1 VIVSDR
7 RNICAL
13 VAVALATF
21 MTYLD
26 NNIINVAI
34 PVIEEDLGLTTS
46 GMEWIVSSYI
56 LTFAGLMLIGGRL
69 ADLMGRRRIFLIG
82 LGVFTLA
89 SLAAG
94 LSGDVETLI
103 ASRAVQGVGAALLTP
118 TTLAIISATFT
129 DTKDRNVAVGIWGAV
144 GALALAAG
152 PLLGGLL
159 SEHVAWEW
167 IFFINIPLGVVTAG
181 LAVWAI
187 DESRDPIERRL
198 DLWGLVASTISLTT
212 LTFAL
217 IEGSG
222 RGWSSPEILL
232 SFAVAAMTA
241 VWFVVVESTVAD
253 PMVDLALFRNG
264 VFSGALVS
272 LMLWAFGLF
281 GIYFFTSLYLQGVL
295 GFSPTRAGLTFVPM
309 ALCMAVAAAAS
320 EGVARRFGAHRSVSL
335 GMGLMGLAIA
345 SVAFFGQDATMLD
358 LMPSFI
364 AIGIG
369 GGLTIPLTA
378 VVLGIMPRDQAG
390 VASGVFNTSRELAG
404 LLGITVIGVILTSR
418 EDAVIGD
425 GGLPVDAF
433 LSGYRLGLVVAGT
446 LVVAGAVASWVALR
460 KAEDEPV
467 VTDDAVLVG

>member
-1 VIVSDR
+1 MDDR
-7 RNICAL
+7 RNIWAL

-34 PVIEEDLGLTTS
+34 PVIEDDLGLSTA
-46 GMEWIVSSYI
+46 GMEWVVSSYI

-69 ADLMGRRRIFLIG
+69 ADLLGRRRIFLMG
-82 LGVFTLA
+82 LGVFTVA
-89 SLAAG
+89 SLGAG
-94 LSGDVETLI
+94 LAGNVEMLI
-103 ASRAVQGVGAALLTP
+103 GARAVQGVGAALLTP

-129 DTKDRNVAVGIWGAV
+129 DKRERNVAVGVWGAV

-159 SEHVAWEW
+159 SQHVAWEW
-167 IFFINIPLGVVTAG
+167 IFFINVPLGLATAA

-187 DESRDPIERRL
+187 DESRDAVERRL
-198 DLWGLVASTISLTT
+198 DLWGLVASTISLST

-217 IEGSG
+217 IEGNG
-222 RGWSSPEILL
+222 RGWDSAPILL
-232 SFAVAAMTA
+232 SFAVAAVTA
-241 VWFVVVESTVAD
+241 AWFVRVELTVTD
-253 PMVDLALFRNG
+253 PMVDLGLFRDR
-264 VFSGALVS
+264 VYTGALVS

-309 ALCMAVAAAAS
+309 ALCMAVAAASS
-320 EGVARRFGAHRSVSL
+320 EGIARRFGAHRSVSL
-335 GMGLMGLAIA
+335 GMGLMGVSIA
-345 SVAFFGQDATMLD
+345 SVALFGQDAGMLD
-358 LMPSFI
+358 LMPSFV
-364 AIGIG
+364 AMGIG

-378 VVLGIMPRDQAG
+378 VVLGIMPQDQAG

-418 EDAVIGD
+418 QDSALASGA
-425 GGLPVDAF
+425 LPLDAF
-433 LSGYRLGLVVAGT
+433 LSGYRLGLLVAGA
-446 LVVAGAVASWVALR
+446 LVVAGAAAAWAALR
-460 KAEDEPV
+460 RVDDEAVEHPDV
-467 VTDDAVLVG
+467 VLAA

>member
-1 VIVSDR
+1 MDDR
-7 RNICAL
+7 RNIWAL
-13 VAVALATF
+13 VAVALGTF

-34 PVIEEDLGLTTS
+34 PVIEEDLGLSTA
-46 GMEWIVSSYI
+46 GMEWVVSSYI

-69 ADLMGRRRIFLIG
+69 ADLLGRRRIFLIG
-82 LGVFTLA
+82 LGIFTAA
-89 SLAAG
+89 SFAAG
-94 LSGDVETLI
+94 LSGNIETLI

-129 DTKDRNVAVGIWGAV
+129 DKRERNVAVGVWGAV

-159 SEHVAWEW
+159 SEHVSWEW
-167 IFFINIPLGVVTAG
+167 IFFINLPLGAITAG
-181 LAVWAI
+181 LAIWAI
-187 DESRDPIERRL
+187 DESRDPVERTL
-198 DLWGLVASTISLTT
+198 DIWGLVASTVSLTT

-222 RGWSSPEILL
+222 RGWDSPEILA
-232 SFAVAAMTA
+232 SFAVAAATA
-241 VWFVVVESTVAD
+241 GWFLVVESRVQD
-253 PMVDLALFRNG
+253 PMVDLGLFRDRG
-264 VFSGALVS
+264 FSGALVS

-309 ALCMAVAAAAS
+309 ALCMAVAAATS
-320 EGVARRFGAHRSVSL
+320 EGVARRFGAHRSVSF

-345 SVAFFGQDATMLD
+345 SVAFFGQDASMLD

-378 VVLGIMPRDQAG
+378 VVLGVMPQDQAG

-404 LLGITVIGVILTSR
+404 LLGITVIGVILSSR
-418 EDAVIGD
+418 ESSVIGD
-425 GGLPVDAF
+425 GGMPVDAF
-433 LSGYRLGLVVAGT
+433 LSGYRLGLVVAGA
-446 LVVAGAVASWVALR
+446 LVFAGAIASWAALR
-460 KAEDEPV
+460 KAENEPV
-467 VTDDAVLVG
+467 VNDDVLVAA

>member
-1 VIVSDR
+1 MNDR
-7 RNICAL
+7 RNIWAL

-34 PVIEEDLGLTTS
+34 PVIERDLHLTTS

-56 LTFAGLMLIGGRL
+56 LTFAGLMLVGGRL
-69 ADLMGRRRIFLIG
+69 ADLFGRRRLFLIG

-89 SLAAG
+89 SFAAG
-94 LSGDVETLI
+94 LSGDVGSLI

-129 DTKDRNVAVGIWGAV
+129 EKRERNVAVGIWGAV

-152 PLLGGLL
+152 PLLGGVL

-167 IFFINIPLGVVTAG
+167 IFFINVPLGLVTAG
-181 LAVWAI
+181 IAVWAI
-187 DESRDPIERRL
+187 DESRDPVTRQL
-198 DLWGLVASTISLTT
+198 DLSGLIASTIGLSALTY
-212 LTFAL
+212 AL
-217 IEGSG
+217 IEGIS
-222 RGWSSPEILL
+222 RGWTSMPILAA
-232 SFAVAAMTA
+232 FVVAAAAALAFVSIERTA
-241 VWFVVVESTVAD
+241 TD
-253 PMVDLALFRNG
+253 PMVDLALFRDR
-264 VFSGALVS
+264 VFSGAIVS

-295 GFSPTRAGLTFVPM
+295 GFSPTRAGMTFVPM
-309 ALCMAVAAAAS
+309 ALCMAVAAASS
-320 EGVARRFGAHRSVSL
+320 EAVARRFGAHRSVTL
-335 GMGLMGLAIA
+335 GMALMGTAIA
-345 SVAFFGQDATMLD
+345 SLAILGADASALD

-378 VVLGIMPRDQAG
+378 TVLGVMPADQAG

-404 LLGITVIGVILTSR
+404 LLGITVIGVILSSR
-418 EDAVIGD
+418 EDSLLAAGHT
-425 GGLPVDAF
+425 PTDAY
-433 LSGYRLGLVVAGT
+433 LGGYRLGLVIAGL
-446 LVVAGAVASWVALR
+446 LVVAGAAAAWAALR
-460 KAEDEPV
+460 NAETEPV
-467 VTDDAVLVG
+467 MKEDVLAGA

>member
-1 VIVSDR
+1 MDDR
-7 RNICAL
+7 RKVWAL

-34 PVIEEDLGLTTS
+34 PVIERELDLTTA

-56 LTFAGLMLIGGRL
+56 LTFAGLMLVGGRL
-69 ADLMGRRRIFLIG
+69 ADLFGRRRLFLVG

-94 LSGDVETLI
+94 LSGDVGTLI

-118 TTLAIISATFT
+118 TTLAIISATFP
-129 DTKDRNVAVGIWGAV
+129 DKRDRNVAVGIWGAV

-159 SEHVAWEW
+159 SEHVSWEW
-167 IFFINIPLGVVTAG
+167 IFFINVPLGVVTAG
-181 LAVWAI
+181 LAVWAV
-187 DESRDPIERRL
+187 DESRDPVSRRL
-198 DLWGLVASTISLTT
+198 DLAGLLASTISLSA
-212 LTFAL
+212 LTYAL
-217 IEGSG
+217 IEGSS
-222 RGWSSPEILL
+222 RGWSSSPILL
-232 SFAVAAMTA
+232 SFAVAAVAALSFVA
-241 VWFVVVESTVAD
+241 VERSAED
-253 PMVDLALFRNG
+253 PMVDLALFRDR
-264 VFSGALVS
+264 VFSGAIAS

-281 GIYFFTSLYLQGVL
+281 GIYFFTSLYLQSVL

-309 ALCMAVAAAAS
+309 ALFMAVAAASS
-320 EGVARRFGAHRSVSL
+320 EGIARRFGAHRSVSF
-335 GMGLMGLAIA
+335 GMALMGLAIA
-345 SVAFFGQDATMLD
+345 SVALFGQDAGMLD

-378 VVLGIMPRDQAG
+378 TVLGVMPQDQAG

-404 LLGITVIGVILTSR
+404 LLGITLIGVVLQSR
-418 EDAVIGD
+418 QESLLSSGHV
-425 GGLPVDAF
+425 PVDAF
-433 LSGYRLGLVVAGT
+433 LGGYRLGLVIAGV
-446 LVVAGAVASWVALR
+446 LVVAGAAAAWAALR
-460 KAEDEPV
+460 RAESEPV
-467 VTDDAVLVG
+467 INPDVLVGV

>member
-1 VIVSDR
+1 MDDR
-7 RNICAL
+7 KNIWAL

-34 PVIEEDLGLTTS
+34 PVIEDDLGLS
-46 GMEWIVSSYI
+46 RAGMEWVVSSYI

-69 ADLMGRRRIFLIG
+69 ADLTGRRRIFLIG
-82 LGVFTLA
+82 LGVFTAA
-89 SLAAG
+89 SFAAG
-94 LSGDVETLI
+94 LSGNVEALI

-129 DTKDRNVAVGIWGAV
+129 DRRERNVAVGIWGSV

-159 SEHVAWEW
+159 SDHVSWEW
-167 IFFINIPLGVVTAG
+167 IFFINVPLGVVTAG
-181 LAVWAI
+181 LALWAI
-187 DESRDPIERRL
+187 DESRDPVERTL
-198 DLWGLVASTISLTT
+198 DIWGLVASTIALST

-217 IEGSG
+217 IEGDG
-222 RGWSSPEILL
+222 RGWGSPEILL
-232 SFAVAAMTA
+232 SFAVAAA
-241 VWFVVVESTVAD
+241 SAIWFVTVEGRVDD
-253 PMVDLALFRNG
+253 PMVDLRLFRDR

-295 GFSPTRAGLTFVPM
+295 GFSATRAGLTFVPM
-309 ALCMAVAAAAS
+309 ALCMAVAAALS
-320 EGVARRFGAHRSVSL
+320 ETVARRFGAHRSVSF
-335 GMGLMGLAIA
+335 GMGLMGVAIA
-345 SVAFFGQDATMLD
+345 SVALFGQDASMLD

-378 VVLGIMPRDQAG
+378 VVLGVMPTDQAG

-404 LLGITVIGVILTSR
+404 LLGITVIGVILTRR
-418 EDAVIGD
+418 EDAVL
-425 GGLPVDAF
+425 GGGALPVDAF
-433 LSGYRLGLVVAGT
+433 LSGYRLGLVIAGA
-446 LVVAGAVASWVALR
+446 LVVAGAAASWAALR

-467 VTDDAVLVG
+467 VNEDVALAA

>member
-1 VIVSDR
+1 MDDR
-7 RNICAL
+7 RNIWAL

-34 PVIEEDLGLTTS
+34 PVIEDDLGLSTA
-46 GMEWIVSSYI
+46 GMEWVVSSYI

-69 ADLMGRRRIFLIG
+69 ADLLGRRRIFLIG
-82 LGVFTLA
+82 LGVFTAA
-89 SLAAG
+89 SLGAG
-94 LSGDVETLI
+94 LAGNVEILI
-103 ASRAVQGVGAALLTP
+103 GARAVQGVGAALLTP

-129 DTKDRNVAVGIWGAV
+129 DKRERNVAVGVWGAV

-159 SEHVAWEW
+159 SQHVSWEW
-167 IFFINIPLGVVTAG
+167 IFFINVPLGLATAA

-187 DESRDPIERRL
+187 DESRDAVERRL
-198 DLWGLVASTISLTT
+198 DLWGLVASTISLST

-217 IEGSG
+217 IEGNG
-222 RGWSSPEILL
+222 RGWDSATILS
-232 SFAVAAMTA
+232 SFAVAAVTA
-241 VWFVVVESTVAD
+241 AWFVRVELTVTD
-253 PMVDLALFRNG
+253 PMVDLALFRDR
-264 VFSGALVS
+264 VYTGALVS

-309 ALCMAVAAAAS
+309 ALCMAVAAASS
-320 EGVARRFGAHRSVSL
+320 ESIARRFGAHRSVSL
-335 GMGLMGLAIA
+335 GMGLMGVSIA
-345 SVAFFGQDATMLD
+345 SVALFGQDAGMLD
-358 LMPSFI
+358 LMPSFV
-364 AIGIG
+364 AMGIG

-378 VVLGIMPRDQAG
+378 VVLGIMPQDQAG

-418 EDAVIGD
+418 QDSALASGA
-425 GGLPVDAF
+425 LPLDAF
-433 LSGYRLGLVVAGT
+433 LSGYRLGLLVAGA
-446 LVVAGAVASWVALR
+446 LVVAGAVAAWAALR
-460 KAEDEPV
+460 RVDEEALEHPDV
-467 VTDDAVLVG
+467 VLAA

>member
-1 VIVSDR
+1 MDDR
-7 RNICAL
+7 RNIWAL

-34 PVIEEDLGLTTS
+34 PAIEEDLGLTTA
-46 GMEWIVSSYI
+46 GMEWVVSSYI
-56 LTFAGLMLIGGRL
+56 LTFAGLMLLGGRL
-69 ADLMGRRRIFLIG
+69 ADLVGRRRIFLVG
-82 LGVFTLA
+82 LGIFTAA
-89 SLAAG
+89 SFGAG
-94 LSGDVETLI
+94 LSGNVETLI
-103 ASRAVQGVGAALLTP
+103 AGRAVQGIGAALLTP

-129 DTKDRNVAVGIWGAV
+129 DKRERNVAVGIWGAV

-152 PLLGGLL
+152 PLLGGVL

-167 IFFINIPLGVVTAG
+167 IFFINVPLGIITAA
-181 LAVWAI
+181 LAMWAI
-187 DESRDPIERRL
+187 TESRDPIERRL
-198 DLWGLVASTISLTT
+198 DVWGLVASTISLST

-217 IEGSG
+217 IEGTE
-222 RGWSSPEILL
+222 RGWMSAPIVGTL
-232 SFAVAAMTA
+232 AVAAVTA
-241 VWFVVVESTVAD
+241 AWFVAVERRIEH
-253 PMVDLALFRNG
+253 PMVDLGLFRDR
-264 VFSGALVS
+264 VFSGALAS

-295 GFSPTRAGLTFVPM
+295 GFSPTKAGLTFVPM
-309 ALCMAVAAAAS
+309 ALCMAIAAAMSDGA
-320 EGVARRFGAHRSVSL
+320 ARRFGSHRSVSF

-345 SVAFFGQDATMLD
+345 SVALFGQDTSMLD
-358 LMPSFI
+358 LMPSFV

-378 VVLGIMPRDQAG
+378 TVLGIMPQDQAG

-418 EDAVIGD
+418 QDSVLSG

-433 LSGYRLGLVVAGT
+433 LSGYRLGLI
-446 LVVAGAVASWVALR
+446 VAGALVCAGAIASWHALR
-460 KAEDEPV
+460 QADAELHSGGE
-467 VTDDAVLVG
+467 LVKV

>member
-1 VIVSDR
+1 MDDR
-7 RNICAL
+7 RNIWAL

-34 PVIEEDLGLTTS
+34 PVIEDDLGLS
-46 GMEWIVSSYI
+46 RAGMEWVVSSYI
-56 LTFAGLMLIGGRL
+56 LTFAGLMLLGGRL

-82 LGVFTLA
+82 LGVFTAA
-89 SLAAG
+89 SFAAG
-94 LSGDVETLI
+94 LSGNVEALI

-129 DTKDRNVAVGIWGAV
+129 DRRERNVAVGIWGAV

-159 SEHVAWEW
+159 SDHVSWEW
-167 IFFINIPLGVVTAG
+167 IFFINVPLGVVTAG
-181 LAVWAI
+181 LALWAI
-187 DESRDPIERRL
+187 DESRDPVERRL
-198 DLWGLVASTISLTT
+198 DIWGLVASTIALST

-217 IEGSG
+217 IEGDG
-222 RGWSSPEILL
+222 RGWGSPEILL
-232 SFAVAAMTA
+232 TFAAAA
-241 VWFVVVESTVAD
+241 ASAIWFVAVEGRVDD
-253 PMVDLALFRNG
+253 PMVDLALFRDR

-295 GFSPTRAGLTFVPM
+295 GFSATRAGLTFVPM
-309 ALCMAVAAAAS
+309 ALCMAVAAALS
-320 EGVARRFGAHRSVSL
+320 ETIARRFGPHRSVSF
-335 GMGLMGLAIA
+335 GMALMGVAIA
-345 SVAFFGQDATMLD
+345 SVALFGQDASMLD
-358 LMPSFI
+358 LMPSFLT
-364 AIGIG
+364 IGIG

-378 VVLGIMPRDQAG
+378 VVLGVMPTDQAG

-404 LLGITVIGVILTSR
+404 LLGITVIGVVLTRR
-418 EDAVIGD
+418 EDAVL
-425 GGLPVDAF
+425 GGGALPVDAF
-433 LSGYRLGLVVAGT
+433 LSGYRLGLVIAGA
-446 LVVAGAVASWVALR
+446 LVVAGAAASWAALR

-467 VTDDAVLVG
+467 VNDDVALVA

>member
-1 VIVSDR
+1 MDDR
-7 RNICAL
+7 KNIWAL

-34 PVIEEDLGLTTS
+34 PVIEDDLGLS
-46 GMEWIVSSYI
+46 RAGMEWVVSSYI

-69 ADLMGRRRIFLIG
+69 ADLLGRRRIFLIG
-82 LGVFTLA
+82 LGVFTAA
-89 SLAAG
+89 SFAAG
-94 LSGDVETLI
+94 LSGNVEALI

-129 DTKDRNVAVGIWGAV
+129 DRRERNVAVGIWGAV

-159 SEHVAWEW
+159 SDHVSWEW
-167 IFFINIPLGVVTAG
+167 IFFINVPLGVVTAG
-181 LAVWAI
+181 LALWAI
-187 DESRDPIERRL
+187 DESRDPVERRL
-198 DLWGLVASTISLTT
+198 DIWGLVASTIALST

-217 IEGSG
+217 IEGDG

-232 SFAVAAMTA
+232 SFAAAAASTI
-241 VWFVVVESTVAD
+241 WFVTVEGRVDD
-253 PMVDLALFRNG
+253 PMVDLALFRDR

-295 GFSPTRAGLTFVPM
+295 GFSATRAGLTFVPM
-309 ALCMAVAAAAS
+309 ALCMAVAAALS
-320 EGVARRFGAHRSVSL
+320 ETVARRFGAHRSVSF
-335 GMGLMGLAIA
+335 GMGLMGVAIA
-345 SVAFFGQDATMLD
+345 SVALFGQDASMLD

-378 VVLGIMPRDQAG
+378 VVLGVMPTDQAG

-404 LLGITVIGVILTSR
+404 LLGITVIGVILTRR
-418 EDAVIGD
+418 EDAVL
-425 GGLPVDAF
+425 GGGALPVDAF
-433 LSGYRLGLVVAGT
+433 LSGYRLGLVIAGT
-446 LVVAGAVASWVALR
+446 LVVAGAAASWAALR

-467 VTDDAVLVG
+467 VNEDVALAA

>member
-1 VIVSDR
+1 MNDR
-7 RNICAL
+7 RNIWAL

-26 NNIINVAI
+26 NNIINVAV
-34 PVIEEDLGLTTS
+34 PVIQDDLDLGTA
-46 GMEWIVSSYI
+46 GIEWVVSSYI

-69 ADLMGRRRIFLIG
+69 ADLLGRRRIFLIG

-89 SLAAG
+89 SFAAG
-94 LSGDVETLI
+94 LSGNVESLI
-103 ASRAVQGVGAALLTP
+103 ASRAVQGAGAALLTP

-129 DTKDRNVAVGIWGAV
+129 DKRERNVAVGIWGAV

-152 PLLGGLL
+152 PLLGGVL

-167 IFFINIPLGVVTAG
+167 IFFINVPLGLVTAA
-181 LAVWAI
+181 LAMWAI
-187 DESRDPIERRL
+187 TESRDPVQRRL
-198 DLWGLVASTISLTT
+198 DGWGLVASTISLST

-217 IEGSG
+217 IEGTS
-222 RGWSSPEILL
+222 RGWTSPEILA
-232 SFAVAAMTA
+232 SFAVAAVTA
-241 VWFVVVESTVAD
+241 AWFVAVELSVED
-253 PMVDLALFRNG
+253 PMVDLGLFRDR
-264 VFSGALVS
+264 VFSGALLS

-295 GFSPTRAGLTFVPM
+295 GFSPTKAGLTFVPM
-309 ALCMAVAAAAS
+309 ALFMAVSAAGS
-320 EGVARRFGAHRSVSL
+320 EAVAHRFGAHRSVTF
-335 GMGLMGLAIA
+335 GMALMGVAIA
-345 SVAFFGQDATMLD
+345 SVALFGQDASMLD

-378 VVLGIMPRDQAG
+378 TVLGIMPQDQAG

-418 EDAVIGD
+418 EDSVLDG
-425 GGLPVDAF
+425 GGLPMDAF
-433 LSGYRLGLVVAGT
+433 LSGYRLGLLVAGA
-446 LVVAGAVASWVALR
+446 LVFAGAVAAWAALR

-467 VTDDAVLVG
+467 LTEDAVLVG

>member
-1 VIVSDR
+1 MDDR
-7 RNICAL
+7 RNIWAL

-34 PVIEEDLGLTTS
+34 PVIEDDLGLSTA
-46 GMEWIVSSYI
+46 GMEWVVSSYI

-69 ADLMGRRRIFLIG
+69 ADLLGRRRIFLVG
-82 LGVFTLA
+82 LGVFTVA
-89 SLAAG
+89 SLGAG
-94 LSGDVETLI
+94 LAGNVEMLI
-103 ASRAVQGVGAALLTP
+103 GARAVQGVGAALLTP

-129 DTKDRNVAVGIWGAV
+129 DKRERNVAVGVWGAV

-159 SEHVAWEW
+159 SQHVSWEW
-167 IFFINIPLGVVTAG
+167 IFFINVPLGLVTAA

-187 DESRDPIERRL
+187 DESRDAVDRRL
-198 DLWGLVASTISLTT
+198 DLWGLVASTISLST

-217 IEGSG
+217 IEGNG
-222 RGWSSPEILL
+222 RGWASTPILL
-232 SFAVAAMTA
+232 SFAVAAVTA
-241 VWFVVVESTVAD
+241 AWFVRVELTVTD
-253 PMVDLALFRNG
+253 PMVDLGLFRDR
-264 VFSGALVS
+264 VYTGALVS

-309 ALCMAVAAAAS
+309 ALCMAVSAAS
-320 EGVARRFGAHRSVSL
+320 SEGIARRFGAHRSVSL
-335 GMGLMGLAIA
+335 GMGLMGVSIA
-345 SVAFFGQDATMLD
+345 SVALFGQDAGMLD
-358 LMPSFI
+358 LMPSFV
-364 AIGIG
+364 AMGIG

-378 VVLGIMPRDQAG
+378 VVLGIMPQDQAG

-418 EDAVIGD
+418 QDSALASGA
-425 GGLPVDAF
+425 LPLDAF
-433 LSGYRLGLVVAGT
+433 LSGYRLGLLVAGA
-446 LVVAGAVASWVALR
+446 LVVAGAAAAWAALRRVDEEEVEHPDVAL
-460 KAEDEPV
+460 A
-467 VTDDAVLVG
+467 A

>member
-1 VIVSDR
+1 MDDR
-7 RNICAL
+7 RNIWAL
-13 VAVALATF
+13 VSVALATF

-34 PVIEEDLGLTTS
+34 PVIERDLHLTTS

-56 LTFAGLMLIGGRL
+56 LTFAGLMLVGGRL
-69 ADLMGRRRIFLIG
+69 ADLFGRRRLFLIG

-89 SLAAG
+89 SFAAG
-94 LSGDVETLI
+94 LSGDVGTLI

-129 DTKDRNVAVGIWGAV
+129 DKRERNVAVGIWGAV

-167 IFFINIPLGVVTAG
+167 IFFINVPLGLLTAG
-181 LAVWAI
+181 IAVWAI
-187 DESRDPIERRL
+187 DESRDPVTRQV
-198 DLWGLVASTISLTT
+198 DLPGLIASTIALSALTY
-212 LTFAL
+212 AL
-217 IEGSG
+217 IEGIS
-222 RGWSSPEILL
+222 RGWTSTPILTA
-232 SFAVAAMTA
+232 FVVAAAASLAFVSIERTA
-241 VWFVVVESTVAD
+241 TD
-253 PMVDLALFRNG
+253 PMVDLALFRDR
-264 VFSGALVS
+264 VFTGAIIS

-309 ALCMAVAAAAS
+309 ALFMAVAAASS
-320 EGVARRFGAHRSVSL
+320 EGIARRFGAHRSVTF
-335 GMGLMGLAIA
+335 GMGLMGTAIA
-345 SVAFFGQDATMLD
+345 SLALLGADASALD
-358 LMPSFI
+358 LMPSFV

-378 VVLGIMPRDQAG
+378 TVLGVMPQDQAG

-404 LLGITVIGVILTSR
+404 LLGITVIGVLLSSR
-418 EDAVIGD
+418 EDSLIASGHTP
-425 GGLPVDAF
+425 LDAY
-433 LSGYRLGLVVAGT
+433 LGGYRLGLVVAGF
-446 LVVAGAVASWVALR
+446 LVVAGAVAAWAALR
-460 KAEDEPV
+460 KAESEPV
-467 VTDDAVLVG
+467 INEDVLVGV

>member
-1 VIVSDR
+1 MDDR
-7 RNICAL
+7 KNIWAL

-34 PVIEEDLGLTTS
+34 PVIEDDLGLS
-46 GMEWIVSSYI
+46 RAGMEWVVSSYI

-69 ADLMGRRRIFLIG
+69 ADLTGRRRIFLIG
-82 LGVFTLA
+82 LGVFTAA
-89 SLAAG
+89 SFAAG
-94 LSGDVETLI
+94 LSGNVEALI

-129 DTKDRNVAVGIWGAV
+129 DRRERNVAVGIWGAV

-159 SEHVAWEW
+159 SDHVSWEW
-167 IFFINIPLGVVTAG
+167 IFFINVPLGVVTAG
-181 LAVWAI
+181 LALWAI
-187 DESRDPIERRL
+187 DESRDPVERRL
-198 DLWGLVASTISLTT
+198 DIWGLVASTIALST

-217 IEGSG
+217 IEGDG

-232 SFAVAAMTA
+232 SFAAAA
-241 VWFVVVESTVAD
+241 ASAIWFVTVEGRVDD
-253 PMVDLALFRNG
+253 PMVDLALFRDR

-295 GFSPTRAGLTFVPM
+295 GFSATRAGLTFVPM
-309 ALCMAVAAAAS
+309 ALCMAVAAALS
-320 EGVARRFGAHRSVSL
+320 ETVARRFGAHRSVSF
-335 GMGLMGLAIA
+335 GMGLMGVAIA
-345 SVAFFGQDATMLD
+345 SVALFGQDASMLD

-378 VVLGIMPRDQAG
+378 VVLGVMPTDQAG

-404 LLGITVIGVILTSR
+404 LLGITVIGVILTRR
-418 EDAVIGD
+418 EDAVL
-425 GGLPVDAF
+425 GGGALPVDAF
-433 LSGYRLGLVVAGT
+433 LSGYRLGLVIAGA
-446 LVVAGAVASWVALR
+446 LVVAGAAASWAALR

-467 VTDDAVLVG
+467 VNEDVGVPAAA

>member
-1 VIVSDR
+1 MNDR
-7 RNICAL
+7 RNIWAL

-34 PVIEEDLGLTTS
+34 PVIERDLHLTTS

-56 LTFAGLMLIGGRL
+56 LTFAGLMLVGGRL
-69 ADLMGRRRIFLIG
+69 ADLFGRRRLFLIG
-82 LGVFTLA
+82 LGVFTVA

-94 LSGDVETLI
+94 LSGDVGTLI

-129 DTKDRNVAVGIWGAV
+129 DKRERNVAVGIWGAV

-167 IFFINIPLGVVTAG
+167 IFFINVPLGLITAG
-181 LAVWAI
+181 IAVRAI
-187 DESRDPIERRL
+187 DESRDPVTRQL
-198 DLWGLVASTISLTT
+198 DLSGLIASTIALSALTY
-212 LTFAL
+212 AL
-217 IEGSG
+217 IEGIS
-222 RGWSSPEILL
+222 RGWTSTPIL
-232 SFAVAAMTA
+232 AAFTIAAAASLAFMSIERTA
-241 VWFVVVESTVAD
+241 TD
-253 PMVDLALFRNG
+253 PMVDLALFRDR
-264 VFSGALVS
+264 VFTGAIVS

-309 ALCMAVAAAAS
+309 ALFMAVAAASS
-320 EGVARRFGAHRSVSL
+320 EGVARRFGAHRSVTF
-335 GMGLMGLAIA
+335 GMALMGTAIA
-345 SVAFFGQDATMLD
+345 SLALLGADAGALD

-378 VVLGIMPRDQAG
+378 TVLGVMPQDQAG

-404 LLGITVIGVILTSR
+404 LLGITVIGVILSSR
-418 EDAVIGD
+418 EDSLLASGHAP
-425 GGLPVDAF
+425 LDAY
-433 LSGYRLGLVVAGT
+433 LGGYRLGLVIAGL
-446 LVVAGAVASWVALR
+446 LVVAGAVAAWAALR
-460 KAEDEPV
+460 KAESEPV
-467 VTDDAVLVG
+467 INEDVLVGV

>member
-1 VIVSDR
+1 MGDR
-7 RNICAL
+7 KNIWAL

-34 PVIEEDLGLTTS
+34 PVIEEDLGLSTA
-46 GMEWIVSSYI
+46 GMEWVVSSYI

-69 ADLMGRRRIFLIG
+69 ADLLGRKRIFLIG
-82 LGVFTLA
+82 LGVFTAA
-89 SLAAG
+89 SFAAG
-94 LSGDVETLI
+94 LSGSVETLI
-103 ASRAVQGVGAALLTP
+103 ASRAIQGVGAALLTP

-129 DTKDRNVAVGIWGAV
+129 DKRERNVAVGIWGAV

-152 PLLGGLL
+152 PLFGGLL

-167 IFFINIPLGVVTAG
+167 IFFINLPLGLVTAA

-187 DESRDPIERRL
+187 DESRDPVERRL
-198 DLWGLVASTISLTT
+198 DLWGLVASTISLST

-217 IEGSG
+217 IEGNG
-222 RGWSSPEILL
+222 RGWDSLPILAA
-232 SFAVAAMTA
+232 FAVAAVTA
-241 VWFVVVESTVAD
+241 AWFVVVELSVDD
-253 PMVDLALFRNG
+253 PMVDLALFRDR
-264 VFSGALVS
+264 VFSGALIS

-295 GFSPTRAGLTFVPM
+295 GFSPTRAGMTFVPM
-309 ALCMAVAAAAS
+309 ALFMAVAAAMSDGA
-320 EGVARRFGAHRSVSL
+320 ARRFGAHRSVSF
-335 GMGLMGLAIA
+335 GMGLMGVAIA
-345 SVAFFGQDATMLD
+345 SIAFFGQDARMLD

-378 VVLGIMPRDQAG
+378 TVLGVMPQDQAG

-404 LLGITVIGVILTSR
+404 LLGITVIGVILTGR
-418 EDAVIGD
+418 ESSALS
-425 GGLPVDAF
+425 GGALPVDAF
-433 LSGYRLGLVVAGT
+433 LSGYRLGLVTAGA
-446 LVVAGAVASWVALR
+446 LVVAGAAAAWLALR
-460 KAEDEPV
+460 TAEAEPV
-467 VTDDAVLVG
+467 VNDDVMLAA

>member
-1 VIVSDR
+1 MDDR
-7 RNICAL
+7 RNIWAL

-34 PVIEEDLGLTTS
+34 PVIERDLHLTTS

-56 LTFAGLMLIGGRL
+56 LTFAGLMLVGGRL
-69 ADLMGRRRIFLIG
+69 ADLYGRRRLFLIG
-82 LGVFTLA
+82 LGVFTVA
-89 SLAAG
+89 SFAAG
-94 LSGDVETLI
+94 LSGDVGTLI

-129 DTKDRNVAVGIWGAV
+129 DKRSRNVAVGIWGAV

-159 SEHVAWEW
+159 SEHVSWEW
-167 IFFINIPLGVVTAG
+167 IFFINVPLGLVTAG
-181 LAVWAI
+181 IAVWAI
-187 DESRDPIERRL
+187 DESRDPVTRRL
-198 DLWGLVASTISLTT
+198 DLSGLLASTIALST
-212 LTFAL
+212 LTYAL
-217 IEGSG
+217 IEGIS
-222 RGWSSPEILL
+222 RGWTSAPILTA
-232 SFAVAAMTA
+232 FAAAAASALAFVAVERTA
-241 VWFVVVESTVAD
+241 TD
-253 PMVDLALFRNG
+253 PMVDLALFRDR
-264 VFSGALVS
+264 VFTGAIVS

-309 ALCMAVAAAAS
+309 ALLMAVAAASS
-320 EGVARRFGAHRSVSL
+320 EGIARRFGAHRSVTF
-335 GMGLMGLAIA
+335 GMALMGAAIA
-345 SVAFFGQDATMLD
+345 SLALLGDDAGALD
-358 LMPSFI
+358 LMPGFL

-378 VVLGIMPRDQAG
+378 TVLGVMPQDQAG

-418 EDAVIGD
+418 QDSLVASGHAPIE
-425 GGLPVDAF
+425 AF
-433 LSGYRLGLVVAGT
+433 LGGYRLGLVIAGV
-446 LVVAGAVASWVALR
+446 LVIAGAAAAWAALR
-460 KAEDEPV
+460 KAENEPAINE
-467 VTDDAVLVG
+467 DVLVGV

>member
-1 VIVSDR
+1 MNDR
-7 RNICAL
+7 RNIWAL

-34 PVIEEDLGLTTS
+34 PVIERDLHLTTS

-56 LTFAGLMLIGGRL
+56 LTFAGLMLVGGRL
-69 ADLMGRRRIFLIG
+69 ADLFGRRRLFLIG

-89 SLAAG
+89 SFAAG
-94 LSGDVETLI
+94 LSGDVGTLI

-129 DTKDRNVAVGIWGAV
+129 DKRERNVAVGIWGAV

-167 IFFINIPLGVVTAG
+167 IFFINLPLGLITAG
-181 LAVWAI
+181 IAVWAI
-187 DESRDPIERRL
+187 DESRDPVTRQL
-198 DLWGLVASTISLTT
+198 DLSGLIASTIGLTA
-212 LTFAL
+212 LTYAL
-217 IEGSG
+217 IEGIS
-222 RGWSSPEILL
+222 RGWTSMPILAA
-232 SFAVAAMTA
+232 FVVAAAAAIT
-241 VWFVVVESTVAD
+241 FVSIERSVTD
-253 PMVDLALFRNG
+253 PMVDLALFRDR
-264 VFSGALVS
+264 VFSGAIIS

-309 ALCMAVAAAAS
+309 ALFMATSAAS
-320 EGVARRFGAHRSVSL
+320 SEAVARRFGAHRSVTF
-335 GMGLMGLAIA
+335 GMGLMGTAIA
-345 SVAFFGQDATMLD
+345 SLAILGADAGALD

-378 VVLGIMPRDQAG
+378 TVLGVMPQDQAG

-404 LLGITVIGVILTSR
+404 LLGITVIGVILSSR
-418 EDAVIGD
+418 EDSLLAAGHT
-425 GGLPVDAF
+425 PVDAY
-433 LSGYRLGLVVAGT
+433 LGGYRLGLVIAGL
-446 LVVAGAVASWVALR
+446 LVVAGAAAAWAALR
-460 KAEDEPV
+460 KAETEPV
-467 VTDDAVLVG
+467 INKDVLVGV